1 MVSKIMPF
9 SDFEKRVFKK
19 GYHKL
24 AGIDEVG
31 RGALIGPVTAAI
43 VAVSKGLPRSLTRIK
58 IKDSKQLSPKQ
69 REEVFNIVKQEPMI
83 EWRVSAV
90 WPTTIDR
97 INIWQATLLAWQRCL
112 KKLNPQ
118 PDFLFLDGKQ
128 GMPRLKIEQQ
138 SVIKGD
144 QKIFLLS
151 LASIMAKVSRDKLM
165 ERLEKKYPG
174 YQLARHKGYGTRL
187 HFERLKKIGPCP
199 IHRRSF
205 QPVFSNLSFKEKI
218 DYVVSQIPRGRV
230 MTYQQVAQRI
240 GHPRAYRAVGNVLN
254 KNVNPQVPCHRV
266 IRANG
271 QIGGYRGGSQLKRKI
286 LIKEGFL
293 S

>member
-1 MVSKIMPF
+1 M
-9 SDFEKRVFKK
+9 
-19 GYHKL
+19 
-24 AGIDEVG
+24 AGIDEAG

-43 VAVSKGLPRSLTRIK
+43 VAVSRGLPRSLTRIK
-58 IKDSKQLSPKQ
+58 IKDSKQLSAKQ
-69 REEVFNIVKQEPMI
+69 REEAFEIIKREPRI

-90 WPTTIDR
+90 WPTMIDK
-97 INIWQATLLAWQRCL
+97 INIWQATLLAWQRCF

-128 GMPRLKIEQQ
+128 NLPRLSIAQQ
-138 SVIKGD
+138 AVVKGD

-174 YQLARHKGYGTRL
+174 YQLARHKGYGTKL
-187 HFERLKKIGPCP
+187 HFEKLRKIGPCS

-205 QPVFSNLSFKEKI
+205 QPVFSNLTFKGKV
-218 DYVVSQIPRGRV
+218 DYVVSQIPRGQV
-230 MTYQQVAQRI
+230 MSYQQVAQRI
-240 GHPRAYRAVGNVLN
+240 GHPRAYRAVGNILN

-266 IRANG
+266 IRSNG
-271 QIGGYRGGSQLKRKI
+271 QVGGYRGGSQLKRKI
-286 LIKEGFL
+286 LIKEGVL
-293 S
+293 L